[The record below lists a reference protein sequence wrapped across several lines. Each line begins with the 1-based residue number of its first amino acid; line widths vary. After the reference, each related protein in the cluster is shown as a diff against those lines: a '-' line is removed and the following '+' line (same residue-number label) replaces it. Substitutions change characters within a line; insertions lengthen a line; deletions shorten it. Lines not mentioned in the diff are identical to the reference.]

1 MTPGIV
7 RRSFTHLVTGSL
19 KYGPIFAGEVLLFW
33 LILIAVDSS
42 GYGSVM
48 PASPTDWYPLVSLV
62 LVALAMG
69 AGEAR
74 FHLYRRVWTV
84 AGLNDAF
91 AIGLAVI
98 EASLLVTIVN
108 LLFPDG
114 YRPLRI
120 LAPVLAAPA
129 IVIAV
134 GLFRL
139 LPRVLTSRRPTG
151 NRLLVVIPGSSAY
164 GTVKALLQ
172 HPNPDWTPIA
182 VVTTGPAEFGQTLM
196 GVPVL
201 GRADNMRR
209 WIRYTDAQGVAFV
222 QGHSSDRLQARELYT
237 ESL

>member
-1 MTPGIV
+1 MSVVAVERPSAV
-7 RRSFTHLVTGSL
+7 RSFRVLMRLAFG
-19 KYGPIFAGEVLLFW
+19 AARREVLLFW

-48 PASPTDWYPLVSLV
+48 PASPTDWYPFISLL

-91 AIGLAVI
+91 AIGLAVV
-98 EASLLVTIVN
+98 EASLLITFVN

-139 LPRVLTSRRPTG
+139 LPRLLTWRRPTG
-151 NRLLVVIPGSSAY
+151 NRLLVVIPGASPGCGQA
-164 GTVKALLQ
+164 A
-172 HPNPDWTPIA
+172 
-182 VVTTGPAEFGQTLM
+182 GPAEHATAPGLFRQRQ
-196 GVPVL
+196 VV
-201 GRADNMRR
+201 
-209 WIRYTDAQGVAFV
+209 QGVR
-222 QGHSSDRLQARELYT
+222 GRDLP
-237 ESL
+237 